1 MSSIA
6 PCKPPFS
13 GENPTLAFFTYNVGS
28 FILNNDGYTVE
39 RLIHGM
45 EASYNKVPEWAY
57 SKLCEA
63 FGPSYPT
70 RYYRVETGDELEKLL
85 TDPTFNTADRT
96 QVSDTDIS
104 KLGAECLLIIAGGG
118 VDP

>member
-1 MSSIA
+1 M
-6 PCKPPFS
+6 PLYLR
-13 GENPTLAFFTYNVGS
+13 ENLTLAFLAYPIGS

-57 SKLCEA
+57 SKLCETV
-63 FGPSYPT
+63 GPSYPA

-85 TDPTFNTADRT
+85 TDPTFNDADRT
-96 QVSDTDIS
+96 QVNESV
-104 KLGAECLLIIAGGG
+104 L
-118 VDP
+118 